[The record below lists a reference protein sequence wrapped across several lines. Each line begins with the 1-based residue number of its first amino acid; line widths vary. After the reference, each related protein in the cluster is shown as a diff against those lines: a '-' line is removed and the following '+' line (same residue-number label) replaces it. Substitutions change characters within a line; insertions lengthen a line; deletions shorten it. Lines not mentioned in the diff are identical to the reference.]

1 MISKGLVQRISMR
14 FSMKVGDVVRWVSVE
29 GQPVCIVVS
38 EVRHRRHISVVD
50 ILSKGVVVPAN
61 IQTLKV
67 VNESR

>member
-1 MISKGLVQRISMR
+1 VKI
-14 FSMKVGDVVRWVSVE
+14 GDVVRWASVE
-29 GQPVCIVVS
+29 GQPVGIVVS

-50 ILSKGVVVPAN
+50 ILSKGIVVPAN